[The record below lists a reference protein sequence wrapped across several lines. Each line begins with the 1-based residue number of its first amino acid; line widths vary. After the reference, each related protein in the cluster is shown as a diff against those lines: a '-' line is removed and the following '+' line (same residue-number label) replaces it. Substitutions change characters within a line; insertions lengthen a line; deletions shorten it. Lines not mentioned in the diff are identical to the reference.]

1 MCAVSPRFRA
11 SATTSSHSRGR
22 ASSQTYLSRRR
33 PHSFF
38 AASWAAGVRGLGLP
52 NRACDAGIGWERSRS
67 QLLPARPFDGVAPVS
82 YTHLRA
88 HETSAHL

>member
-1 MCAVSPRFRA
+1 MPNKYPTCAVSPRFRA

-38 AASWAAGVRGLGLP
+38 AASWAAGVRAISAFPTG
-52 NRACDAGIGWERSRS
+52 RATQA
-67 QLLPARPFDGVAPVS
+67 L
-82 YTHLRA
+82 
-88 HETSAHL
+88 